1 MHASEKNHC
10 MSVILWIL
18 VFLLCF
24 SQKGTTQT
32 VDQLIK
38 NGRFELTKQTPAGLR
53 NADQFFSQALKRN
66 PDHEAANVLKTFT
79 TLLQINRHSK
89 TISSLDFLGISTLSS
104 NYYNPEYAV
113 KFDNFGRPVP
123 SETATTQVII
133 DWARHVGVSEA
144 DESLRRLEKI
154 RNEKF
159 LLILSRREV
168 PGQGN
173 TLRVDFGDVHGMRF
187 FLYMGKAIQALAD
200 TYNTDASF
208 YTLYQMLRRGDLDL
222 ETFLPRYPIF
232 LTRARADRREESKRF
247 FLAAQKAYQ
256 TAADVIRQRDPN
268 RPFEY
273 LVAIHSGPS
282 ERKFE
287 NDLKALAKSFSSPQP
302 FRGTQINLAR
312 AVKAKQSPR
321 SLIGRVRGNA
331 ITPVTWPDRTLAGI
345 LPRGTASYL
354 QKEANKITK
363 SLNASYSTPQIIS
376 SGNAAGKVGKS
387 FRYQIKSN
395 NKVVNFTTSRL
406 PQGLSLQNKGIISGS
421 PKKAGTYSVKVTAKT
436 NKGSATRVITIVV
449 KK

>member
-1 MHASEKNHC
+1 MHPSEKSHC
-10 MSVILWIL
+10 LAVILL
-18 VFLLCF
+18 AFVFLLCF

-32 VDQLIK
+32 VDQLVK
-38 NGRFELTKQTPAGLR
+38 NGRLELTKQTPAGLR
-53 NADQFFSQALKRN
+53 NADQYFSQALKRN
-66 PDHEAANVLKTFT
+66 PDHEAANVLKTLT
-79 TLLQINRHSK
+79 TWLQINRHSK
-89 TISSLDFLGISTLSS
+89 TISSLDLLGISTLSS

-123 SETATTQVII
+123 SETATTQVIR

-154 RNEKF
+154 RNKKF

-173 TLRVDFGDVHGMRF
+173 TLRIDFGDVHGMRF
-187 FLYMGKAIQALAD
+187 FLYMGKAVQALAD

-208 YTLYQMLRRGDLDL
+208 FTMYQTLRRGDLDL
-222 ETFLPRYPIF
+222 ETFLRRYPIF

-256 TAADVIRQRDPN
+256 TAAVVIRQRDPN

-273 LVAIHSGPS
+273 LVAIDSGPS
-282 ERKFE
+282 NFE
-287 NDLKALAKSFSSPQP
+287 NDLKALAKSFTSPQP

-331 ITPVTWPDRTLAGI
+331 ITPGTWPDRTLAGI

-376 SGNAAGKVGKS
+376 SGNATGKVGKT
-387 FRYQIKSN
+387 FRYQIKTN
-395 NKVVNFTTSRL
+395 NKATIYTTSPL
-406 PQGLSLQNKGIISGS
+406 PRGLSLQDKGIIFGI
-421 PKKAGTYSVKVTAKT
+421 PKKAGTYSVKVSAKT
-436 NKGSATRVITIVV
+436 NKGSATRIITIVV